1 MTDLKQ
7 YTKEQRFAL
16 VATAL
21 VDTWEKLR
29 KELNGPATA
38 EFNADTIIL
47 NIDSQGCFVNV
58 LRQNYLTWYT
68 FSFTFN
74 KDNKLA
80 FAVTP
85 YARNNPQFKE
95 VISGIFTA
103 HSDFEK
109 LASELP
115 SDYLAPFINNL
126 LLIFSEENTWSKTFN
141 HFLSVS
147 AQVVPTTKQLAKR
160 QHATKVNARKEL
172 RTTFLRISDFYKT
185 LLRHSMLGA
194 NSYTVETSKGSLDIT
209 TSGLCYQVST
219 ESSQFY
225 TFNMF
230 KTVGERD
237 KYSYSLTNDKGVLGR
252 FTDFGMFYEDA
263 DRLSGLFSREDML
276 DFVKE
281 FESLI
286 TKAGLWSAYASLGYV
301 K

>member
-1 MTDLKQ
+1 MTNLKQ

-29 KELNGPATA
+29 RELNGPATT
-38 EFNADTIIL
+38 EFNTDTMIL
-47 NIDSQGCFVNV
+47 NVDNRGCFVNV

-74 KDNKLA
+74 KNNKLT

-85 YARNNPQFKE
+85 YVRNNPQFNE
-95 VISGIFTA
+95 VTRGIFTA

-115 SDYLAPFINNL
+115 SDYLALFVNNL
-126 LLIFSEENTWSKTFN
+126 LRIFSEDNTWSNTFN
-141 HFLSVS
+141 QFLSTA
-147 AQVVPTTKQLAKR
+147 AQNLPTAKQLAKR
-160 QHATKVNARKEL
+160 KHATKVDARKEL
-172 RTTFLRISDFYKT
+172 RTTFLSISDFYKT
-185 LLRHSMLGA
+185 LLLHSMLV
-194 NSYTVETSKGSLDIT
+194 NKSYSVGTSRGSLDIT
-209 TSGLCYQVST
+209 VSGLCYQFST
-219 ESSQFY
+219 ESGKFY

-237 KYSYSLTNDKGVLGR
+237 KYSYSLTNDKGSLSS
-252 FTDFGMFYEDA
+252 FTDYGMFYEDA
-263 DRLSGLFSREDML
+263 DRLSGLFPREDML

-286 TKAGLWSAYASLGYV
+286 TKAGLWSAYTSLGYV